1 MSDTGTDENALF
13 LYYYKQ
19 KDTGIYYD
27 DPTDPNIEW
36 EAGNV
41 SFDDPADSL
50 KSPKLSIAV
59 SEVVYDLS
67 VSGFAAV
74 TDELAEFDG
83 QYAIVD
89 GSATGKSRVWQ
100 LGNTKLM
107 FNTNS
112 ESWEF
117 KWNNEKYYCY
127 ASGDDPWDK
136 TYFLWD
142 NTTYNETIIPLT
154 VEQVVSNSSN
164 SSTGEQQW
172 LGNKLILATDSENVN
187 KKYYTFSNEIT
198 SGLTYG
204 IGYEPVLDEVYNA
217 DATIKATNL
226 FVHLVEYSND
236 NVAEITELSN
246 TLPIDDTNISNE
258 PIDNIPDEMNN
269 LTENFE
275 TILG

>member
-1 MSDTGTDENALF
+1 MSDTGTSDNALF

-41 SFDDPADSL
+41 PFDDPDDSL

-59 SEVVYDLS
+59 SEVVYDLL
-67 VSGFAAV
+67 VNGF
-74 TDELAEFDG
+74 TGELAEFNG

-89 GSATGKSRVWQ
+89 GSATGKSRAWQ

-107 FNTNS
+107 FDNNS

-127 ASGDDPWDK
+127 ALGDDPWGK
-136 TYFLWD
+136 KYYLWD
-142 NTTYNETIIPLT
+142 ETTYNETTIPLT

-164 SSTGEQQW
+164 SSTEEQQW

-204 IGYEPVLDEVYNA
+204 LGYEPVLDEVYNA

-226 FVHLVEYSND
+226 FVNTVQYNLNDIDELSTISND
-236 NVAEITELSN
+236 
-246 TLPIDDTNISNE
+246 LPIIDTNISNE
-258 PIDNIPDEMNN
+258 PIGNVETE
-269 LTENFE
+269 LTELNENFK
-275 TILG
+275 TLLG